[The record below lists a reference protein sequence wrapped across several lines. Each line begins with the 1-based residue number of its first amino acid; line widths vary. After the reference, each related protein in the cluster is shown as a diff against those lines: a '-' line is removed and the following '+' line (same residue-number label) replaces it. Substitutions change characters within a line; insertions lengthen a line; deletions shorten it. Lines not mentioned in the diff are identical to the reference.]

1 MCENKPNYKKL
12 AISILLDLIG
22 MLSFVI
28 PFVGE
33 FGDVVWAPLSG
44 WIMTRMYKGTTG
56 KIAGAVT
63 FIEEILPGV
72 DIIPSFTLMWIYAS
86 FIEKDKMLDK

>member
-1 MCENKPNYKKL
+1 
-12 AISILLDLIG
+12 

-33 FGDVVWAPLSG
+33 FGDMVWAPLSG

>member
-1 MCENKPNYKKL
+1 M
-12 AISILLDLIG
+12 LDLIG

>member
-1 MCENKPNYKKL
+1 MKNKPNYKKL

>member
-1 MCENKPNYKKL
+1 MKNKPNYKKL
-12 AISILLDLIG
+12 AISTSLDLIG

>member
-1 MCENKPNYKKL
+1 
-12 AISILLDLIG
+12 

-72 DIIPSFTLMWIYAS
+72 DIIPYFTLMWIYAS

>member
-1 MCENKPNYKKL
+1 MKNKPNYKKL

-33 FGDVVWAPLSG
+33 FGDVVWASLSG

>member
-1 MCENKPNYKKL
+1 MKPNYKKL

>member
-1 MCENKPNYKKL
+1 
-12 AISILLDLIG
+12 

-63 FIEEILPGV
+63 FIEEIIPGV

>member
-1 MCENKPNYKKL
+1 MKNKPNYKEL

>member
-1 MCENKPNYKKL
+1 
-12 AISILLDLIG
+12 

-63 FIEEILPGV
+63 FIEEILQGL
-72 DIIPSFTLMWIYAS
+72 TLYLPLHLCGFMQVLLKRIKCWTNRIKKHPQLRM
-86 FIEKDKMLDK
+86 FLI

>member
-1 MCENKPNYKKL
+1 MKNKPNYKKL

-44 WIMTRMYKGTTG
+44 MDNDSN
-56 KIAGAVT
+56 V
-63 FIEEILPGV
+63 
-72 DIIPSFTLMWIYAS
+72 
-86 FIEKDKMLDK
+86 

>member
-1 MCENKPNYKKL
+1 
-12 AISILLDLIG
+12 

-63 FIEEILPGV
+63 FIEEILPGI

>member
-1 MCENKPNYKKL
+1 
-12 AISILLDLIG
+12 

-72 DIIPSFTLMWIYAS
+72 DIRPSFTLMWIYAS
-86 FIEKDKMLDK
+86 FIEKHKMLDK

>member
-1 MCENKPNYKKL
+1 MKNKPNYKKL
-12 AISILLDLIG
+12 AISILLDFIG

>member
-1 MCENKPNYKKL
+1 
-12 AISILLDLIG
+12 

>member
-1 MCENKPNYKKL
+1 MKNKPNYKKL

-44 WIMTRMYKGTTG
+44 WIMTRMYTGTTG